1 MRVIVAPLTRVSAL
15 VFALLFSLVAC
26 AQESGEFKAGQH
38 YQVLPQ
44 AVPQKDGSR
53 IEVTELFWY
62 GCGHCYHFEPT
73 LNRWKKEIPEDV
85 ALLKIPAIW
94 QPVMEVHA
102 RMYYVADAMGVLD
115 KMHGPI
121 FNAINNQRKMFAT
134 RDGRDWNPDL
144 AAIEALFNE
153 HGADGAKAAKLMNSF
168 AVNSKI
174 KQGMAN
180 QRAYQLSGT
189 PEVVVAGKYR
199 ISTSLPGFK
208 GKSNGQEMMLEVAD
222 YLIAKERAE
231 KG

>member
-1 MRVIVAPLTRVSAL
+1 MRAVAAPLSL
-15 VFALLFSLVAC
+15 LFALLLSLTAC
-26 AQESGEFKAGQH
+26 AQDSGQFKEGQH

-44 AVPQKDGSR
+44 AVPQKDDSK

-62 GCGHCYHFEPT
+62 GCGHCYHFEPI
-73 LNRWKKEIPEDV
+73 LENWKKGTPEDV
-85 ALLKIPAIW
+85 ALLKVPAIW

-102 RMYYVADAMGVLD
+102 RMYYVAEAMGVLD
-115 KMHGPI
+115 KMHQPI
-121 FNAINNQRKMFAT
+121 FNAINNERKMFAT
-134 RDGRDWNPDL
+134 REGREWNPDL
-144 AAIEALFNE
+144 KAIEALFNQ

-168 AVNSKI
+168 AISSKV
-174 KQGMAN
+174 KQGSAS

-208 GKSNGQEMMLEVAD
+208 GKSDGQQMMLEVAD
-222 YLIAKERAE
+222 YLIAKERAD

>member
-1 MRVIVAPLTRVSAL
+1 MRVLAAVAT
-15 VFALLFSLVAC
+15 LLFSLVAC
-26 AQESGEFKAGQH
+26 AQDSGEFKVGDY

-44 AVPQKDGSR
+44 AVPQRDTSK

-62 GCGHCYHFEPT
+62 GCGHCYHFEPI
-73 LNRWKKEIPEDV
+73 LNKWIKDMPADIK
-85 ALLKIPAIW
+85 LTKIPAIW

-102 RMYYVADAMGVLD
+102 RMYYVADAMGVLG
-115 KMHGPI
+115 KMHEPI

-144 AAIEALFNE
+144 AAIEELFNS

-168 AVNSKI
+168 SVNSRV

-180 QRAYQLSGT
+180 QRAYQLAGT

-208 GKSNGQEMMLEVAD
+208 GKSNGQELMLQVAD
-222 YLIAKERAE
+222 YLIAKERADR
-231 KG
+231 G

>member
-1 MRVIVAPLTRVSAL
+1 MRAALAPVSK
-15 VFALLFSLVAC
+15 VFAMVLAMLFSLAAC
-26 AQESGEFKAGQH
+26 AQDNGEFKAGQH

-44 AVPQKDGSR
+44 AVPQKDGSK

-62 GCGHCYHFEPT
+62 GCGHCYHFEPS
-73 LNRWKKEIPEDV
+73 LDKWKKDMPADV
-85 ALLKIPAIW
+85 ALVKIPAIW

-102 RMYYVADAMGVLD
+102 RMFYVADALGVLD
-115 KMHGPI
+115 KMHTPI

-144 AAIEALFNE
+144 TAIEALFNQ
-153 HGADGAKAAKLMNSF
+153 HGTDGAKAAKLMNSF
-168 AVNSKI
+168 SINSKV

-208 GKSNGQEMMLEVAD
+208 GKSNGQEMMLQVAD

-231 KG
+231 RG

>member
-1 MRVIVAPLTRVSAL
+1 MRAL
-15 VFALLFSLVAC
+15 VAVFTLLFSLVAC
-26 AQESGEFKAGQH
+26 AQDNGQFKAGQH

-44 AVPQKDGSR
+44 AVPQQDGNK
-53 IEVTELFWY
+53 IQVTELFWY
-62 GCGHCYHFEPT
+62 GCGHCYHFEPL
-73 LNRWKKEIPEDV
+73 LNNWKSDV
-85 ALLKIPAIW
+85 PADVELTKIPAIW

-115 KMHGPI
+115 EMHAPI

-134 RDGRDWNPDL
+134 RDGREWNPDL
-144 AAIEALFNE
+144 AAIEQLFSAN
-153 HGADGAKAAKLMNSF
+153 GTDGAKAAKLMNSF
-168 AVNSKI
+168 SISSKV

-199 ISTSLPGFK
+199 ISTSLPGLK
-208 GKSNGQEMMLEVAD
+208 GKSNGQELMLQVAD

-231 KG
+231 RG

>member
-1 MRVIVAPLTRVSAL
+1 MNVVVAPLSRLFAL
-15 VFALLFSLVAC
+15 VFTLLFSLVAC
-26 AQESGEFKAGQH
+26 AEDGQFKAGQH

-44 AVPQKDGSR
+44 AVPQKDDSR
-53 IEVTELFWY
+53 IEVTEMFWY

-73 LNRWKKEIPEDV
+73 LNRWKEKMPEDV

-94 QPVMEVHA
+94 QPLMEVHA
-102 RMYYVADAMGVLD
+102 RMYYVADTMGVLD
-115 KMHGPI
+115 RLHAPI
-121 FNAINNQRKMFAT
+121 FNAINNQRKMFAVKE
-134 RDGRDWNPDL
+134 GRNWNPDL
-144 AAIEALFNE
+144 KAIEELFNA

-168 AVNSKI
+168 TINSRV

-208 GKSNGQEMMLEVAD
+208 GKSNGQELMLQVAD

-231 KG
+231 RS

>member
-1 MRVIVAPLTRVSAL
+1 MRAVAAPLSL
-15 VFALLFSLVAC
+15 LFALLLSLTAC
-26 AQESGEFKAGQH
+26 AQDSGQFKEGQH

-44 AVPQKDGSR
+44 AVPQKDDSK

-62 GCGHCYHFEPT
+62 GCGHCYHFEPI
-73 LNRWKKEIPEDV
+73 LESWKKGAPEDV
-85 ALLKIPAIW
+85 ALLKVPAIW

-102 RMYYVADAMGVLD
+102 RMYYVAEAMGVLD
-115 KMHGPI
+115 KMHQPI
-121 FNAINNQRKMFAT
+121 FNAINNERKMFAT
-134 RDGRDWNPDL
+134 REGREWNPDL
-144 AAIEALFNE
+144 KAIEALFNQ

-168 AVNSKI
+168 AISSKV
-174 KQGMAN
+174 KQGSAS

-208 GKSNGQEMMLEVAD
+208 GKSDGQQMMLEVAD
-222 YLIAKERAE
+222 YLIAKERAD

>member
-1 MRVIVAPLTRVSAL
+1 MRAVAAPLSL
-15 VFALLFSLVAC
+15 LFALLLSLTAC
-26 AQESGEFKAGQH
+26 AQDSGQFKEGQH

-44 AVPQKDGSR
+44 AVPQKDDSK

-62 GCGHCYHFEPT
+62 GCGHCYHFEPI
-73 LNRWKKEIPEDV
+73 LESWKKGAPEDV
-85 ALLKIPAIW
+85 ALLKVPAIW

-102 RMYYVADAMGVLD
+102 RMYYVAEAMGVLD
-115 KMHGPI
+115 KMHQPI
-121 FNAINNQRKMFAT
+121 FNAINNERKMFAT
-134 RDGRDWNPDL
+134 REGRDWNPDL
-144 AAIEALFNE
+144 KAIEALFNQ

-168 AVNSKI
+168 AISSKV
-174 KQGMAN
+174 KQGSAS

-208 GKSNGQEMMLEVAD
+208 GKSDGQQMMLEVAD
-222 YLIAKERAE
+222 YLIAKERAD

>member
-1 MRVIVAPLTRVSAL
+1 MRAVAAPLTL
-15 VFALLFSLVAC
+15 LLTLLFSLAAC
-26 AQESGEFKAGQH
+26 AQDSGQFKEGQH

-44 AVPQKDGSR
+44 AVPQKDDNR

-62 GCGHCYHFEPT
+62 GCGHCYHFEPA
-73 LNRWKKEIPEDV
+73 LKRWKKEIPADV

-115 KMHGPI
+115 TMHTPI
-121 FNAINNQRKMFAT
+121 FNAINKQRKMFAT
-134 RDGRDWNPDL
+134 RNGREWDPDL
-144 AAIEALFNE
+144 KAIEELFNAN
-153 HGADGAKAAKLMNSF
+153 GTDGAKAAKLMNSF
-168 AVNSKI
+168 AINSKV

-199 ISTSLPGFK
+199 ISTSLPGLK
-208 GKSNGQEMMLEVAD
+208 GKSNGQELMLEVAN
-222 YLIAKERAE
+222 YLIEKERAE
-231 KG
+231 RG